1 MHTIPEIIWKPK
13 AVVNPTELKGLQAE
27 LDLDPKILTLLL
39 QRGIKSLDQAKQFF
53 KPSLEELHDPFLMK
67 DMNRA
72 VERIDQAVEAREK
85 IMIYGDYDVDGTT
98 SVAMLANFLQG
109 HYANFIT
116 YIPDR
121 YHEGYGVSKAG
132 IDKAHAEEVSLII
145 ALDCGIKALDK
156 VGYAGSLG
164 IDFII
169 CDHHTPGPELPAAA
183 AVLDPKRKDC
193 NYPYKG
199 LSGCGVGFKLAQ
211 ALSEKWQIDKSECWK
226 LLDLL
231 ALSIGADIVP
241 MTGENR
247 VLAYYGLEKINSD
260 PSDGIQALLRTAGQ
274 LDRRLSIGDVVFTLA
289 PRINA
294 VGRLAH
300 AQQAVD
306 LLRGTD
312 LSLLPEIA
320 DEIEVRNQDRKN
332 LDRQITKEALRQIE
346 DEIAPEAASTVVF
359 QEDWHKGVIGI
370 VASRL
375 IENHYRPTVV
385 LTQSGDK
392 LAGSARSVE
401 GFDLYDALEACE
413 DSLIQ
418 FGGHAAAAGMTLK
431 PEQLNDF
438 KIAFEESVKAR
449 ITEEQKQARLIYDL
463 DIEASDIDAKF
474 YRLIQRFAPFGP
486 ENLAPL
492 LRCRNLIDRGSR
504 TVGDESQH
512 LKISVV
518 DPDSGL
524 CLEGIG
530 FNLGPKLKILQSQ
543 QPVALLFHL
552 ELNVFRGQASLQLR
566 VLDIKA
572 DSELED

>member
-1 MHTIPEIIWKPK
+1 MRNVPEMTWKAK
-13 AVVNPTELKGLQAE
+13 AQVDPAELKALQAQ

-39 QRGIKSLDQAKQFF
+39 QRGIKSLDQARQFF

-67 DMNRA
+67 DMDRAVDRVNRA
-72 VERIDQAVEAREK
+72 LKANEK

-98 SVAMLANFLQG
+98 SVAMLANFMQG

-121 YHEGYGVSKAG
+121 YREGYGVSKAG
-132 IDKAHAEEVSLII
+132 IDRAHAENASLII

-156 VGYAGSLG
+156 VEYAQSLG

-193 NYPYKG
+193 SYPYKG

-211 ALSEKWQIDKSECWK
+211 ALSLNWQIDSSECWK

-260 PSDGIQALLRTAGQ
+260 PSEGIQALLRTANQ

-294 VGRLAH
+294 AGRLAH

-320 DEIEVRNQDRKN
+320 AEIEIRNQDRKN

-346 DEIAPEAASTVVF
+346 EKLSPNAVSTVVF

-375 IENHYRPTVV
+375 IESHYRPTVV
-385 LTQSGDK
+385 LTLSGDK

-431 PEQLNDF
+431 PEQLDEF
-438 KIAFEESVKAR
+438 KMAFEESVKAR

-463 DIEASDIDAKF
+463 DIDASDIDAKF

-504 TVGDESQH
+504 TVGDEAQH

-530 FNLGPKLKILQSQ
+530 FNLGPKLELLQSQ

-572 DSELED
+572 ESELED